1 MIYLDMTHCKNK
13 VPQKYIDEVLEANK
27 DYDGVIHVY
36 DNDMVDEGQ
45 EPFSLSRFAEGDF
58 VRPKKGCVRVPEDG
72 NDDSNESQIW
82 KVTGV
87 SPATYG
93 FMNICYKDLKTGA
106 TGMSYEGDLEPM
118 KFRKAY

>member
-1 MIYLDMTHCKNK
+1 MTYLDMTHCKNK

-45 EPFSLSRFAEGDF
+45 EPFSLSRFAEGDW
-58 VRPKKGCVRVPEDG
+58 VRPKGCDSVRPC
-72 NDDSNESQIW
+72 
-82 KVTGV
+82 KVTDV

-93 FMNICYKDLKTGA
+93 FMNVCYRDLTTGNI
-106 TGMSYEGDLEPM
+106 GMAYDGDLEPV
-118 KFRKAY
+118 KFKRAY